1 VAVNEPLSDEEWID
15 VYADQRGLYDA
26 FSDRLEDLLETLLD
40 EEEIAYAWVLS
51 FSVHPDSLEFALN
64 KARRDRLPVDN
75 PVDSRLRVAGVAIGI
90 ETQVEAAAFEELVTR
105 EFVVD
110 PAGSLSIDEAAARN
124 DRLRQPLG
132 LDTLAY
138 EYPYYLVALD
148 ERRLDL
154 PEWSRFAGLKVRIE
168 LRTLLQDAWRGIDG
182 ELPFV
187 VGSSYPAEVRD
198 LLARSALALSAVDG
212 DLAKAKETIERLLGE
227 YDDAVAAGDLQ
238 LPVNGISLLAYLRTS
253 ELVRSLTDLGRQVGL
268 AYDPEYSPGWQV
280 VEQRPLWLLRRA
292 DVHTIAE
299 LEDFL
304 QQATPR
310 ARETLGEFA
319 RVSIDRGFTPW
330 SYPEAVVE
338 WLWIVLNRAD
348 AETISL
354 LRYHDAIAHALN
366 TLIGNPVPAD
376 APDDA

>member
-1 VAVNEPLSDEEWID
+1 MAVNEPRSDEEWID

-75 PVDSRLRVAGVAIGI
+75 PVDSRLRVAGVGIGI
-90 ETQVEAAAFEELVTR
+90 ETQVEAAAFEELVRR

-110 PAGSLSIDEAAARN
+110 PAGSLSIDEGAGRN
-124 DRLRQPLG
+124 DRLRRPLG

-138 EYPYYLVALD
+138 EYPYYLIALD

-187 VGSSYPAEVRD
+187 VGSAYPAEVRD
-198 LLARSALALSAVDG
+198 LLARSALALSAVDA
-212 DLAKAKETIERLLGE
+212 DLAEAKMTVERLLGE

-238 LPVNGISLLAYLRTS
+238 LPVIGISVLA
-253 ELVRSLTDLGRQVGL
+253 
-268 AYDPEYSPGWQV
+268 
-280 VEQRPLWLLRRA
+280 
-292 DVHTIAE
+292 
-299 LEDFL
+299 
-304 QQATPR
+304 
-310 ARETLGEFA
+310 
-319 RVSIDRGFTPW
+319 
-330 SYPEAVVE
+330 
-338 WLWIVLNRAD
+338 
-348 AETISL
+348 
-354 LRYHDAIAHALN
+354 
-366 TLIGNPVPAD
+366 
-376 APDDA
+376 